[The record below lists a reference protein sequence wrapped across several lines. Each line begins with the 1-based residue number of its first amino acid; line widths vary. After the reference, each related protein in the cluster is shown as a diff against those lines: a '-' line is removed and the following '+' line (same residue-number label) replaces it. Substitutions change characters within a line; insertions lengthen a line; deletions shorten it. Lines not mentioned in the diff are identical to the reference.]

1 MKITNSILLSSI
13 LATSIF
19 YARPSTANE
28 CTNSSTNPIQTSDLV
43 SIGSRSRKAF
53 SYFQLYTF
61 TEESKFAVFA
71 CTVTGKTSMKF
82 GISDDSSLLLVDV
95 TLYVNG
101 NKVGTK
107 RMSRGTN
114 LGLKFT
120 PEKVQDYRIEFKLVE
135 SNDYGGKIYFI
146 E

>member
-1 MKITNSILLSSI
+1 MKIINSILLSAI
-13 LATSIF
+13 LASSIF
-19 YARPSTANE
+19 YAKPSAANE
-28 CTNSSTNPIQTSDLV
+28 CSNSSTNTIQTSDLV
-43 SIGSRSRKAF
+43 SVGNRSRKAF

-71 CTVTGKTSMKF
+71 CTVTGKTSMRF
-82 GISDDSSLLLVDV
+82 GISDDSSLSLVDV
-95 TLYVNG
+95 ILYVNG
-101 NKVGTK
+101 NRVGTK